1 MIIVSGW
8 TLYYAGRRS
17 CSDFE
22 ILLLLFRLS
31 DVYARMDTHRQKA
44 LWLSVWKKQLGAMLY
59 LATS

>member
-1 MIIVSGW
+1 MVIIVSGW

-22 ILLLLFRLS
+22 ILLLFRLS